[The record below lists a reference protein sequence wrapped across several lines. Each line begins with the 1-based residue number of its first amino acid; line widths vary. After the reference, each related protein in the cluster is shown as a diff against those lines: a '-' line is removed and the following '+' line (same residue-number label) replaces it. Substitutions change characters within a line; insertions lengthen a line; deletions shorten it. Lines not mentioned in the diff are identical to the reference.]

1 MACSGGHCS
10 YHNTGTS
17 TCSGH
22 RGVCSSNR
30 THTLNINIAVGKI
43 IYGSHVKA
51 LRDVISAEMARRR
64 QHAMYNPGT
73 PTNSYAAG
81 TKITNSVAANMVSRL
96 NQMTPND
103 SVWSAANPSP
113 SDNRPK
119 TRDDDTAGGYHRGT
133 YGWNKTGQTI
143 KEPHVQEILNY
154 YNTLRADCI
163 CNTDCN
169 CNAVC
174 ACHNNCGCHY

>member
-10 YHNTGTS
+10 YHNRGTS

-30 THTLNINIAVGKI
+30 THTLNINIAIGAK
-43 IYGSHVKA
+43 IYGTHVKA

-73 PTNSYAAG
+73 PTNSYGVG
-81 TKITNSVAANMVSRL
+81 TQITNSVTANMVSRL
-96 NQMTPND
+96 NQMSPAND

-113 SDNRPK
+113 ADNRPK
-119 TRDDDTAGGYHRGT
+119 TSDDGSASGT
-133 YGWNKTGQTI
+133 SGTRGWNKTGQHI
-143 KEPHVQEILNY
+143 VEPHIQEILNY